1 VLRVRQLATFM
12 KGPMLEALVSG
23 DNRKRR
29 ERKVEGFIVPSVVVI
44 VLEVVGKKLRLCKSE

>member
-1 VLRVRQLATFM
+1 M